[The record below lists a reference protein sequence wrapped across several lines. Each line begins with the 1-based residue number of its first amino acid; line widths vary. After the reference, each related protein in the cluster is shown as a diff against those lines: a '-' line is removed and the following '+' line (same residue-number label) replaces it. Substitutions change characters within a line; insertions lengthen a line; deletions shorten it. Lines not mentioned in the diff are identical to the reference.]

1 MEVIL
6 LDDVKG
12 LGKKGETAN
21 VSDGYGTNFLI
32 RKGLAVR
39 KTPDALNELKR
50 EQKKEAEHQAELKA
64 EAEKNKVALEKI
76 TLEFTAKAAKDGRM
90 IGEISTKEVARVLES
105 QYIKKQHREYVNLL
119 IRFTSMHLVFQD
131 YIMNSIKELLLR
143 LKYTLV
149 RKNNG

>member
-105 QYIKKQHREYVNLL
+105 QYKVTIDKRKFIDKIHINAFGVSRLHNELYKGVVAEIKVHVGEEK
-119 IRFTSMHLVFQD
+119 
-131 YIMNSIKELLLR
+131 
-143 LKYTLV
+143 
-149 RKNNG
+149 